1 MANGADVLC
10 DTFLLNGIDTCFA
23 NPGTSEMHFVAAL
36 DRKPEMRC
44 ILGLFEGV
52 VTGAADGYARM
63 AGKPAATLLHTGPGL
78 ANALANMHN
87 AKRAFVPMINVVG
100 DHASYHLPNDA
111 ALTSDIESL
120 ARPMSCHV
128 RRIYGPDD
136 VSRATA
142 ESIAAA
148 SAGPGGV
155 STLILPAD
163 ASWSE
168 VSAPA
173 DLVRAE
179 WRNPPQADQRSVREV
194 ADAIRG
200 GGKTLLLLAGDAL
213 TGPSLKKGA
222 AIAEKIGGRI
232 AAEQTNRRIE
242 RGAGRPSVDRIPYVM
257 QHAQAFFADVDTL
270 VLVGSKAPV
279 AFFAYP
285 DTPTKPVSPGTLIV
299 RLAERSDD
307 LGGALDLLGQ
317 ELGLADAA
325 AWDGGRDEL
334 PPMPSGALTPDAALI
349 AVSHHLPENAVIADE
364 AVTSGREF
372 FKLSHGAAPH
382 DHIQVAGGAI
392 GGGLPLAFGA
402 AIGAPDRKIVCLQA
416 DGSGMY
422 TNQALWSM
430 ARENADVCVVIFA
443 NRRYAIL
450 LGELK
455 NVKAGEP
462 GRNAN
467 RILSFDEPAIDWVGM
482 ANSMGVD
489 AARCSRVEEFA
500 DVFKSAMGR
509 RGPFLIEAVI

>member
-1 MANGADVLC
+1 MPNGADVLC
-10 DTFLLNGIDTCFA
+10 DTFLANGIDTCFA

-36 DRKPEMRC
+36 DRKPDMRC

-87 AKRAFVPMINVVG
+87 ARRAFTPMVNVVG
-100 DHASYHLPNDA
+100 DHAAYHLPNDA

-120 ARPMSCHV
+120 ARPMSMHV
-128 RRIYGPDD
+128 RRIYGAED

-148 SAGPGGV
+148 SVAPGGV

-168 VSAPA
+168 VTDAQDPVLAQWRSPPRP
-173 DLVRAE
+173 DLSQVRA
-179 WRNPPQADQRSVREV
+179 A
-194 ADAIRG
+194 ADAIRKG
-200 GGKTLLLLAGDAL
+200 GVPLLLLAGDAL
-213 TGPSLKKGA
+213 CGSALKKA
-222 AIAEKIGGRI
+222 ALIAERFGGRI

-242 RGAGRPSVDRIPYVM
+242 RGAGRPSVDRVPYVV
-257 QHAQAFFADVDTL
+257 QQAQAFFEEVTTL
-270 VLVGSKAPV
+270 VLVGSKTPV
-279 AFFAYP
+279 TFFAYP
-285 DTPTKPVSPGTLIV
+285 DLPTTPINPSTQVV

-307 LGGALDLLGQ
+307 LPDALDLLAQ
-317 ELGLADAA
+317 ELGIKQDAA
-325 AWDGGRDEL
+325 WQGGTEDL
-334 PPMPSGALTPDAALI
+334 PPLPNGELTADGVLT
-349 AVSHHLPENAVIADE
+349 AVSHLLPENAIIADE
-364 AVTSGREF
+364 AVTSGRAL

-402 AIGAPDRKIVCLQA
+402 AIGAPDRKVVCLQA

-430 ARENADVCVVIFA
+430 ARENADVCTVIFA

-450 LGELK
+450 QGELQ
-455 NVKAGEP
+455 NVGAGEP

-467 RILSFDEPAIDWVGM
+467 RMLRFDEPALDWVGM
-482 ANSMGVD
+482 ARSMGVEGE
-489 AARCSRVEEFA
+489 RCSTMERFA
-500 DVFKSAMGR
+500 DVFRSAMAR
-509 RGPFLIEAVI
+509 RGPFLIEALI